1 MDALS
6 PDLLWMVV
14 LGFLIAFV
22 LAFGIGANDVANS
35 FGTSVGSGVLTIRQA
50 CVLATICEISG
61 AVLIGYKVSDTMRK
75 GILEVGL
82 YEGAEEELMLGCVA
96 ALASS
101 AIWLLV
107 ATFLKLPI
115 SGTHSIVGS
124 TIGFSLV
131 ARGTQGL
138 KWSTLATIVGSWFI
152 SPVMSGLVSI
162 LLFMAIRKFI
172 LRASDPLKAGFR
184 SLPIFYGVTFFINV
198 ISVVL
203 DGPKLLYMDNIPAWI
218 AICSS
223 IALSLLVALLTQL
236 IVVPIQKRKIAKQLR
251 AQNPVKFN
259 FEDSVESS
267 PSGSPKKNRRPLS
280 LVSDGKQLPAIAE
293 ITELVSLTDNSPKT
307 FKLTPYGLNKNG
319 HVTTPNNGYTPDGY
333 KINPEI
339 IKKAEDLLGKA
350 SLDNTDL
357 TITSLNFIDEQYQN
371 GNGNGLLQNGN
382 RNNNARGLLTNG
394 RGNGSQLQEYF
405 KSDVKSPLLD
415 AKSTT
420 EHTHE
425 LPAYQQPQQQQQQ
438 LDSKETNGCA
448 ANNNITSTAMD
459 TSTTTN
465 ALTPAPATPST
476 TAMMLTSDIKPQLA
490 DIIVTKATT
499 TTVDHTPT
507 CTTAKKDLK
516 VVESGSSLEMM
527 ISSTLSPNSS
537 KVPLIESKELIHDFK
552 QTDDAATHNGEESE
566 EVSMLFSFLQILT
579 ATFGSFA
586 HGGNDVSNAI
596 GPLIAL
602 YMIYKEGS
610 VMQKAESPIYILIYG
625 GIGISVGLW
634 LWGRRVIETIGNDLT
649 KITSSTGFTI
659 EVGAAITVLLASKIG
674 LPISTTHCKV
684 GSVVFVG
691 HVSGKGHNKEMKKQM
706 SKEAS
711 AEIGAITSSST
722 ATTPT
727 TAANLNE
734 MSGKMTVSSS
744 TSANAIANGGGGGGG
759 ASVTEGSA
767 SAPAAASVAVGAVDW
782 HLFRN
787 IAYAWIVTVPVTALL
802 SAGIMFL
809 MCSIVLA

>member
-1 MDALS
+1 MEPFS
-6 PDLLWMVV
+6 PELLWMVII
-14 LGFLIAFV
+14 GFVIAFV

-50 CVLATICEISG
+50 CVLATVCEISG

-82 YEGAEEELMLGCVA
+82 YEGAEQELMLGCVA

-138 KWSTLATIVGSWFI
+138 KWSTLGTIVGSWFI
-152 SPVMSGLVSI
+152 SPVLSGLVSI
-162 LLFMAIRKFI
+162 GLFIAIRKFI
-172 LRASDPLKAGFR
+172 LRSSEPLKAGLR
-184 SLPIFYGVTFFINV
+184 SLPIFYGVTFFINL
-198 ISVVL
+198 ISIML
-203 DGPKLLYMDNIPAWI
+203 DGPKLLYMDNIPSWI
-218 AICSS
+218 ALIVS
-223 IALSLLVALLTQL
+223 IAFGLLIALVTHFF
-236 IVVPIQKRKIAKQLR
+236 IAPHQKRKITKKLR
-251 AQNPVKFN
+251 NINPVKFN

-293 ITELVSLTDNSPKT
+293 ITELVSLTSNSPKT
-307 FKLTPYGLNKNG
+307 FNLSPCAPANQ
-319 HVTTPNNGYTPDGY
+319 GY
-333 KINPEI
+333 KINPDV

-350 SLDNTDL
+350 SLDNPDL
-357 TITSLNFIDEQYQN
+357 TITSLNFIDEQQQN
-371 GNGNGLLQNGN
+371 GNNGHGNGIVTTSMMSNGTDV
-382 RNNNARGLLTNG
+382 G
-394 RGNGSQLQEYF
+394 GNLKDYF
-405 KSDVKSPLLD
+405 KPEPKSLL
-415 AKSTT
+415 SNG
-420 EHTHE
+420 EGV
-425 LPAYQQPQQQQQQ
+425 
-438 LDSKETNGCA
+438 KET
-448 ANNNITSTAMD
+448 IVTTS
-459 TSTTTN
+459 
-465 ALTPAPATPST
+465 APTLDET
-476 TAMMLTSDIKPQLA
+476 TASEDTNNGLPVTNSDN
-490 DIIVTKATT
+490 
-499 TTVDHTPT
+499 
-507 CTTAKKDLK
+507 
-516 VVESGSSLEMM
+516 SLEMM
-527 ISSTLSPNSS
+527 MSTTLSPNSS
-537 KVPLIESKELIHDFK
+537 KLPLIESKETINDELK
-552 QTDDAATHNGEESE
+552 TAKMQATDTEENV
-566 EVSMLFSFLQILT
+566 EVSMLFSFLQVLT

-602 YMIYKEGS
+602 YMIYREGS

-659 EVGAAITVLLASKIG
+659 EIGAAITVLIASKIG

-691 HVSGKGHNKEMKKQM
+691 HVSANGGSQDKRKKTLVKETVKSVASKMKDTAFLE
-706 SKEAS
+706 S
-711 AEIGAITSSST
+711 GSST
-722 ATTPT
+722 AADDDKVVKQQQP
-727 TAANLNE
+727 
-734 MSGKMTVSSS
+734 
-744 TSANAIANGGGGGGG
+744 
-759 ASVTEGSA
+759 GS
-767 SAPAAASVAVGAVDW
+767 VDW

-802 SAGIMFL
+802 SAAIMYFL
-809 MCSIVLA
+809 CSLILIES

>member
-1 MDALS
+1 MESFS
-6 PDLLWMVV
+6 PELLWMVV
-14 LGFLIAFV
+14 IGFLIAFV

-50 CVLATICEISG
+50 CILATICEISG

-82 YEGAEEELMLGCVA
+82 YEGAEEVLMLGCVA
-96 ALASS
+96 ALGSS
-101 AIWLLV
+101 AVWLLV

-131 ARGTQGL
+131 ARGVQGL
-138 KWSTLATIVGSWFI
+138 KWSTLGTIVGSWFI
-152 SPVMSGLVSI
+152 SPVMSGVVSI
-162 LLFMAIRKFI
+162 LLFLAIRRFI
-172 LRASDPLKAGFR
+172 LRAQEPLKAGFR

-203 DGPKLLYMDNIPAWI
+203 DGPKLLYMDNIPTWI
-218 AICSS
+218 ALTASFG
-223 IALSLLVALLTQL
+223 LSLLVALLTQL
-236 IVVPIQKRKIAKQLR
+236 IVVPLQRRKIAKRLR
-251 AQNPVKFN
+251 AENPVKFN

-267 PSGSPKKNRRPLS
+267 PSGSPKKQRRPLS
-280 LVSDGKQLPAIAE
+280 LVSEGKPLPAIAE
-293 ITELVSLTDNSPKT
+293 ITELVSLSDNSPRT
-307 FKLTPYGLNKNG
+307 FKLAPFGLAAKN
-319 HVTTPNNGYTPDGY
+319 NNAPGEEY
-333 KINPEI
+333 KIDPQL

-357 TITSLNFIDEQYQN
+357 TITSLNFIDEQ
-371 GNGNGLLQNGN
+371 
-382 RNNNARGLLTNG
+382 
-394 RGNGSQLQEYF
+394 
-405 KSDVKSPLLD
+405 
-415 AKSTT
+415 
-420 EHTHE
+420 
-425 LPAYQQPQQQQQQ
+425 QQQQQQ
-438 LDSKETNGCA
+438 QQNGRKLQECFKRMQSPKEEQKHKASPIGTDLEAGA
-448 ANNNITSTAMD
+448 
-459 TSTTTN
+459 
-465 ALTPAPATPST
+465 
-476 TAMMLTSDIKPQLA
+476 
-490 DIIVTKATT
+490 TKATNNN
-499 TTVDHTPT
+499 
-507 CTTAKKDLK
+507 LQ
-516 VVESGSSLEMM
+516 VVESAGSLDLM

-537 KVPLIESKELIHDFK
+537 KVPLIESKEALNEQEEELK
-552 QTDDAATHNGEESE
+552 RAAAGGRRTSGAEETPE
-566 EVSMLFSFLQILT
+566 ISMLFSFLQILT

-602 YMIYKEGS
+602 YMIYREGS
-610 VMQKAESPIYILIYG
+610 VMQRAESPIYILIYG

-691 HVSGKGHNKEMKKQM
+691 HVSASGRKKGQQSNDQEHQVGTDKDV
-706 SKEAS
+706 A
-711 AEIGAITSSST
+711 
-722 ATTPT
+722 PT
-727 TAANLNE
+727 E
-734 MSGKMTVSSS
+734 D
-744 TSANAIANGGGGGGG
+744 
-759 ASVTEGSA
+759 GS
-767 SAPAAASVAVGAVDW
+767 VDW

-802 SAGIMFL
+802 SAGM
-809 MCSIVLA
+809 MYVLCAIAVDDMGGA

>member
-1 MDALS
+1 ME
-6 PDLLWMVV
+6 PFTPEVLWIVIV
-14 LGFLIAFV
+14 GFIIAFV

-50 CVLATICEISG
+50 CVLATVCEISG

-75 GILEVGL
+75 GILEVEL
-82 YEGAEEELMLGCVA
+82 YEGYENELMLGCLA

-138 KWSTLATIVGSWFI
+138 KWSTMGTIVGSWFI
-152 SPVMSGLVSI
+152 SPVLSGLVSI
-162 LLFMAIRKFI
+162 LLFLAIRKFI
-172 LRASDPLKAGFR
+172 LRATEPLKAGFR

-198 ISVVL
+198 ISVML
-203 DGPKLLYMDNIPAWI
+203 DGPKLLYMDNIPTWMAVTV
-218 AICSS
+218 SV
-223 IALSLLVALLTQL
+223 ALGLLVAILTHL
-236 IVVPIQKRKIAKQLR
+236 VLVPMQKRKIAKQLR
-251 AQNPVKFN
+251 AKNPVKFQ

-307 FKLTPYGLNKNG
+307 FKLAPFNLNGTKTLNG
-319 HVTTPNNGYTPDGY
+319 TTPDGY

-357 TITSLNFIDEQYQN
+357 TITSLNFIDEQAN
-371 GNGNGLLQNGN
+371 GNGNGLNGLN
-382 RNNNARGLLTNG
+382 GLHKTTTTPKDNLN
-394 RGNGSQLQEYF
+394 SLEACF
-405 KSDVKSPLLD
+405 KP
-415 AKSTT
+415 
-420 EHTHE
+420 
-425 LPAYQQPQQQQQQ
+425 PQQQSAATVQQHQ
-438 LDSKETNGCA
+438 TNELPNINA
-448 ANNNITSTAMD
+448 NVAIANNN
-459 TSTTTN
+459 TN
-465 ALTPAPATPST
+465 PAPT
-476 TAMMLTSDIKPQLA
+476 LNVSDSMVIG
-490 DIIVTKATT
+490 DVDECDKATT
-499 TTVDHTPT
+499 ALVAPHNNSIESS
-507 CTTAKKDLK
+507 KNLK
-516 VVESGSSLEMM
+516 VIESGSSLDMM

-537 KVPLIESKELIHDFK
+537 KVPLIESKEAINDFK
-552 QTDDAATHNGEESE
+552 NPSADHSGEETE

-602 YMIYKEGS
+602 YMIYREGS

-625 GIGISVGLW
+625 GIGISIGLW

-659 EVGAAITVLLASKIG
+659 EIGAAITVLLASKVGI
-674 LPISTTHCKV
+674 PISTTHCKV

-691 HVSGKGHNKEMKKQM
+691 HIASKGAKKDNNN
-706 SKEAS
+706 
-711 AEIGAITSSST
+711 SSNN
-722 ATTPT
+722 
-727 TAANLNE
+727 AAQ
-734 MSGKMTVSSS
+734 SHG
-744 TSANAIANGGGGGGG
+744 NAD
-759 ASVTEGSA
+759 GS
-767 SAPAAASVAVGAVDW
+767 VDW

-802 SAGIMFL
+802 SAAIMFIL
-809 MCSIVLA
+809 CVSTGV

>member
-1 MDALS
+1 MEAFS

-14 LGFLIAFV
+14 IGFLIAFI

-50 CVLATICEISG
+50 CVLATVCEISG

-75 GILEVGL
+75 GILEVSL
-82 YEGAEEELMLGCVA
+82 YEGSEDVLMLGCVA

-101 AIWLLV
+101 AVWLLV

-131 ARGTQGL
+131 ARGVQGL
-138 KWSTLATIVGSWFI
+138 KWSTLGTIVGSWFI
-152 SPVMSGLVSI
+152 SPVLSGCVSI
-162 LLFMAIRKFI
+162 LLFLAIRRFI
-172 LRASDPLKAGFR
+172 LRAQEPLKAGFR
-184 SLPIFYGVTFFINV
+184 SLPIFYGATFFINV

-218 AICSS
+218 ALCASLGL
-223 IALSLLVALLTQL
+223 ALLVALLTQL
-236 IVVPIQKRKIAKQLR
+236 VVVPLQRRKIAKRLR
-251 AQNPVKFN
+251 AENPVKFN

-267 PSGSPKKNRRPLS
+267 PSGSPKKQRRPLS
-280 LVSDGKQLPAIAE
+280 LVSEGKPLPAIAE
-293 ITELVSLTDNSPKT
+293 ITELVSLSDNSPRT
-307 FKLTPYGLNKNG
+307 FKLAPFGLAAKN
-319 HVTTPNNGYTPDGY
+319 NNAPGEEY
-333 KINPEI
+333 KIDPQL

-357 TITSLNFIDEQYQN
+357 TITSLNFIDEQ
-371 GNGNGLLQNGN
+371 
-382 RNNNARGLLTNG
+382 
-394 RGNGSQLQEYF
+394 
-405 KSDVKSPLLD
+405 
-415 AKSTT
+415 
-420 EHTHE
+420 
-425 LPAYQQPQQQQQQ
+425 QQQQQQ
-438 LDSKETNGCA
+438 YQQAQNGRKLQECFKRVQSPKEEPKHKANAGGAESGMGQGSRDSGASAKA
-448 ANNNITSTAMD
+448 INNN
-459 TSTTTN
+459 
-465 ALTPAPATPST
+465 L
-476 TAMMLTSDIKPQLA
+476 Q
-490 DIIVTKATT
+490 
-499 TTVDHTPT
+499 
-507 CTTAKKDLK
+507 
-516 VVESGSSLEMM
+516 VVESAGSLDLM

-537 KVPLIESKELIHDFK
+537 KVPLIESKEALNEQEEEFK
-552 QTDDAATHNGEESE
+552 RSAAEGRRNSGGEETPE
-566 EVSMLFSFLQILT
+566 ISMLFSFLQILT

-602 YMIYKEGS
+602 YMIYREGS
-610 VMQKAESPIYILIYG
+610 VLQQAESPIYILIYG

-659 EVGAAITVLLASKIG
+659 EIGAAITVLLASKIG

-691 HVSGKGHNKEMKKQM
+691 HVSATGRKKEPGAKDQDA
-706 SKEAS
+706 EALEKAAQPS
-711 AEIGAITSSST
+711 GAPM
-722 ATTPT
+722 AD
-727 TAANLNE
+727 
-734 MSGKMTVSSS
+734 
-744 TSANAIANGGGGGGG
+744 
-759 ASVTEGSA
+759 GS
-767 SAPAAASVAVGAVDW
+767 VDW

-802 SAGIMFL
+802 SAGIMY
-809 MCSIVLA
+809 VLCTIAVDDMGQA

>member
-1 MDALS
+1 MESFA
-6 PDLLWMVV
+6 PELLWMVV
-14 LGFLIAFV
+14 IGFLIAFV

-82 YEGAEEELMLGCVA
+82 YEGAEEVLMLGCVA

-101 AIWLLV
+101 AVWLLV

-131 ARGTQGL
+131 ARGVQGL
-138 KWSTLATIVGSWFI
+138 KWSTLGTIVGSWFI
-152 SPVMSGLVSI
+152 SPVLSGVVSI
-162 LLFMAIRKFI
+162 LLFLAIRRFI
-172 LRASDPLKAGFR
+172 LRAQEPLKAGFR

-203 DGPKLLYMDNIPAWI
+203 DGPKLLYMDNIPTWI
-218 AICSS
+218 ALTASFG
-223 IALSLLVALLTQL
+223 LSLLVALLTQL
-236 IVVPIQKRKIAKQLR
+236 VVVPLQRRKIAKRLR
-251 AQNPVKFN
+251 AENPVKFN

-267 PSGSPKKNRRPLS
+267 PSGSPKKQRRPLS
-280 LVSDGKQLPAIAE
+280 LVSEGKSLPAIAE
-293 ITELVSLTDNSPKT
+293 ITELVSLSDNSPRT
-307 FKLTPYGLNKNG
+307 FKLAPFGLAAKN
-319 HVTTPNNGYTPDGY
+319 NNALGEEY
-333 KINPEI
+333 KIDPQL

-357 TITSLNFIDEQYQN
+357 TITSLNFIDEQ
-371 GNGNGLLQNGN
+371 
-382 RNNNARGLLTNG
+382 
-394 RGNGSQLQEYF
+394 
-405 KSDVKSPLLD
+405 
-415 AKSTT
+415 
-420 EHTHE
+420 
-425 LPAYQQPQQQQQQ
+425 QQQQQQ
-438 LDSKETNGCA
+438 QQNGRKLQECFKRMQSPKEEQKSKTNPIG
-448 ANNNITSTAMD
+448 TDLKTVS
-459 TSTTTN
+459 
-465 ALTPAPATPST
+465 
-476 TAMMLTSDIKPQLA
+476 
-490 DIIVTKATT
+490 TKATNNN
-499 TTVDHTPT
+499 
-507 CTTAKKDLK
+507 LQ
-516 VVESGSSLEMM
+516 VVESGGSLDLM

-537 KVPLIESKELIHDFK
+537 KVPLIESKEALNE
-552 QTDDAATHNGEESE
+552 QEEELKRTTAGGRRTSGAE
-566 EVSMLFSFLQILT
+566 ETPEISMLFSFLQILT

-602 YMIYKEGS
+602 YMIYREGS
-610 VMQKAESPIYILIYG
+610 VMQQAESPIYILIYG

-659 EVGAAITVLLASKIG
+659 EVGAAITVLLASKVG

-691 HVSGKGHNKEMKKQM
+691 HVSASGRKKSQPKDQ
-706 SKEAS
+706 SDKEAQNEV
-711 AEIGAITSSST
+711 A
-722 ATTPT
+722 PT
-727 TAANLNE
+727 E
-734 MSGKMTVSSS
+734 D
-744 TSANAIANGGGGGGG
+744 
-759 ASVTEGSA
+759 GS
-767 SAPAAASVAVGAVDW
+767 VDW

-802 SAGIMFL
+802 SAGIMY
-809 MCSIVLA
+809 VLCAIAVDDMGGA

>member
-1 MDALS
+1 MEPYS
-6 PDLLWMVV
+6 TELLWLVIV
-14 LGFLIAFV
+14 GFIIAFV

-82 YEGAEEELMLGCVA
+82 YEGHEGELMLGCMA

-101 AIWLLV
+101 AIWLLA

-138 KWSTLATIVGSWFI
+138 KWSTMGTIVGSWFI
-152 SPVMSGLVSI
+152 SPVLSGLVSI
-162 LLFMAIRKFI
+162 LLFLAIRKFI
-172 LRASDPLKAGFR
+172 LHTSNPLKFGLR

-198 ISVVL
+198 ISVML
-203 DGPKLLYMDNIPAWI
+203 DGPKLLYMDNIPTWLAVS
-218 AICSS
+218 A
-223 IALSLLVALLTQL
+223 SLLLGLFVAILTQL
-236 IVVPIQKRKIAKQLR
+236 IIVPWQKRKIAKKLS
-251 AQNPVKFN
+251 AKNPVKFQ
-259 FEDSVESS
+259 FEDSIESS

-293 ITELVSLTDNSPKT
+293 ITELVSLSADSPKT
-307 FKLTPYGLNKNG
+307 FKLASFAFNGKQNGL
-319 HVTTPNNGYTPDGY
+319 TPDSY
-333 KINPEI
+333 KINPDI

-357 TITSLNFIDEQYQN
+357 TVTSLNFIDEHQN
-371 GNGNGLLQNGN
+371 GNGSNVNCGGGHALNGYSNGIRKQNGI
-382 RNNNARGLLTNG
+382 RTL
-394 RGNGSQLQEYF
+394 EECF
-405 KSDVKSPLLD
+405 KPQMQSPQMEKNL
-415 AKSTT
+415 AKNVD
-420 EHTHE
+420 
-425 LPAYQQPQQQQQQ
+425 LPNVA
-438 LDSKETNGCA
+438 TVA
-448 ANNNITSTAMD
+448 ASVAVAVAVNNNITTKDNTAGKEITKD
-459 TSTTTN
+459 ECDKVSTTN
-465 ALTPAPATPST
+465 QKSL
-476 TAMMLTSDIKPQLA
+476 
-490 DIIVTKATT
+490 KA
-499 TTVDHTPT
+499 
-507 CTTAKKDLK
+507 
-516 VVESGSSLEMM
+516 VESVSSLEMM
-527 ISSTLSPNSS
+527 ISSNSS
-537 KVPLIESKELIHDFK
+537 KVPLIESKEESI
-552 QTDDAATHNGEESE
+552 NGYKTNNQMEIEEKNE
-566 EVSMLFSFLQILT
+566 EVSMLFSFLQVLT

-602 YMIYKEGS
+602 YMIYREGS

-625 GIGISVGLW
+625 GIGISIGLW

-659 EVGAAITVLLASKIG
+659 EIGAAITVLLASKIG

-691 HVSGKGHNKEMKKQM
+691 HISAKCSNKKNKLL
-706 SKEAS
+706 
-711 AEIGAITSSST
+711 ITNNTTSSTKDSQT
-722 ATTPT
+722 IENIDQEKPI
-727 TAANLNE
+727 E
-734 MSGKMTVSSS
+734 K
-744 TSANAIANGGGGGGG
+744 
-759 ASVTEGSA
+759 GS
-767 SAPAAASVAVGAVDW
+767 VDW

-809 MCSIVLA
+809 LSLIVL

>member
-1 MDALS
+1 MESFS

-14 LGFLIAFV
+14 IGFLIAFV

-50 CVLATICEISG
+50 CVLATVCEISG

-82 YEGAEEELMLGCVA
+82 YEGAEDVLMLGCVA

-101 AIWLLV
+101 AVWLLV
-107 ATFLKLPI
+107 ATFMKLPI

-131 ARGTQGL
+131 ARGVQGL
-138 KWSTLATIVGSWFI
+138 KWSTLGTIVGSWFI
-152 SPVMSGLVSI
+152 SPVLSGIVSI
-162 LLFMAIRKFI
+162 LLFLAIRRFI
-172 LRASDPLKAGFR
+172 LRAQEPLKAGFR
-184 SLPIFYGVTFFINV
+184 SLPIFYGATFFINV

-218 AICSS
+218 ALSAS
-223 IALSLLVALLTQL
+223 LGLSLLVAMLTQL
-236 IVVPIQKRKIAKQLR
+236 VVVPLQRRKIAKRLR
-251 AQNPVKFN
+251 AENPVKFN

-267 PSGSPKKNRRPLS
+267 PSGSPKKQRRPLS
-280 LVSDGKQLPAIAE
+280 LVSEGKPLPAIAE
-293 ITELVSLTDNSPKT
+293 ITELVSLSDNSPRA
-307 FKLTPYGLNKNG
+307 FKLAPFGLAAKN
-319 HVTTPNNGYTPDGY
+319 NNAPGEEY
-333 KINPEI
+333 KIDPQL

-357 TITSLNFIDEQYQN
+357 TITSLNFIDEQQQQN
-371 GNGNGLLQNGN
+371 
-382 RNNNARGLLTNG
+382 
-394 RGNGSQLQEYF
+394 
-405 KSDVKSPLLD
+405 
-415 AKSTT
+415 
-420 EHTHE
+420 
-425 LPAYQQPQQQQQQ
+425 QQQQNGRKLQECFKRVQ
-438 LDSKETNGCA
+438 SPKEEPKNKPNASGSDAGAGKETGA
-448 ANNNITSTAMD
+448 TAKATNNN
-459 TSTTTN
+459 
-465 ALTPAPATPST
+465 L
-476 TAMMLTSDIKPQLA
+476 Q
-490 DIIVTKATT
+490 
-499 TTVDHTPT
+499 
-507 CTTAKKDLK
+507 
-516 VVESGSSLEMM
+516 VVESAGSLDLM

-537 KVPLIESKELIHDFK
+537 KVPLIESKEALNEQEDEFK
-552 QTDDAATHNGEESE
+552 RATAGGRRASGGEETPE
-566 EVSMLFSFLQILT
+566 ISMLFSFLQILT

-602 YMIYKEGS
+602 YMIYREGS
-610 VMQKAESPIYILIYG
+610 VMQQAESPIYILIYG

-659 EVGAAITVLLASKIG
+659 EIGAAITVLLASKIG

-691 HVSGKGHNKEMKKQM
+691 HVSASGRKKDQPKGQDGSEVEK
-706 SKEAS
+706 
-711 AEIGAITSSST
+711 
-722 ATTPT
+722 
-727 TAANLNE
+727 AAHQPNE
-734 MSGKMTVSSS
+734 EPL
-744 TSANAIANGGGGGGG
+744 AD
-759 ASVTEGSA
+759 GS
-767 SAPAAASVAVGAVDW
+767 VDW

-802 SAGIMFL
+802 SAGIMY
-809 MCSIVLA
+809 VLCAIAVDDMGRN

>member
-1 MDALS
+1 MESFS

-14 LGFLIAFV
+14 IGFLIAFV

-50 CVLATICEISG
+50 CVLATVCEISG

-82 YEGAEEELMLGCVA
+82 YEGSEEVLMLGCVA

-101 AIWLLV
+101 AVWLLV
-107 ATFLKLPI
+107 ATFMKLPI

-131 ARGTQGL
+131 ARGVQGL
-138 KWSTLATIVGSWFI
+138 KWSTLGTIVGSWFI
-152 SPVMSGLVSI
+152 SPVLSGIVSI
-162 LLFMAIRKFI
+162 LLFLAIRRFI
-172 LRASDPLKAGFR
+172 LRAQEPLKAGFR
-184 SLPIFYGVTFFINV
+184 SLPIFYGATFFINV

-218 AICSS
+218 ALSAS
-223 IALSLLVALLTQL
+223 LGLSLLVAMLTQL
-236 IVVPIQKRKIAKQLR
+236 VVVPLQRRKIEKRLR
-251 AQNPVKFN
+251 AENPVKFN

-267 PSGSPKKNRRPLS
+267 PSGSPKKQRRPLS
-280 LVSDGKQLPAIAE
+280 LVSEGKPLPAIAE
-293 ITELVSLTDNSPKT
+293 ITELVSLSDNSPRT
-307 FKLTPYGLNKNG
+307 FKLAPFGLAAKN
-319 HVTTPNNGYTPDGY
+319 NNAPGEEY
-333 KINPEI
+333 KIDPQL

-357 TITSLNFIDEQYQN
+357 TITSLNFIDEQ
-371 GNGNGLLQNGN
+371 
-382 RNNNARGLLTNG
+382 
-394 RGNGSQLQEYF
+394 
-405 KSDVKSPLLD
+405 
-415 AKSTT
+415 
-420 EHTHE
+420 
-425 LPAYQQPQQQQQQ
+425 QQQQSQQ
-438 LDSKETNGCA
+438 QQNGRKLQECFKRVQSPKEEPKNKPHASGSDAGAGKETGA
-448 ANNNITSTAMD
+448 TAKATNNN
-459 TSTTTN
+459 
-465 ALTPAPATPST
+465 L
-476 TAMMLTSDIKPQLA
+476 Q
-490 DIIVTKATT
+490 
-499 TTVDHTPT
+499 
-507 CTTAKKDLK
+507 
-516 VVESGSSLEMM
+516 VVESGGSLDLM

-537 KVPLIESKELIHDFK
+537 KVPLIESKEALNEQEDEFK
-552 QTDDAATHNGEESE
+552 RSAAGGRRASGGEETPE
-566 EVSMLFSFLQILT
+566 ISMLFSFLQILT

-602 YMIYKEGS
+602 YMIYREGS
-610 VMQKAESPIYILIYG
+610 VMQQAESPIYILIYG

-659 EVGAAITVLLASKIG
+659 EIGAAITVLLASKIG

-691 HVSGKGHNKEMKKQM
+691 HVSAAGRKKNEPKGQ
-706 SKEAS
+706 
-711 AEIGAITSSST
+711 
-722 ATTPT
+722 
-727 TAANLNE
+727 
-734 MSGKMTVSSS
+734 
-744 TSANAIANGGGGGGG
+744 
-759 ASVTEGSA
+759 EGSEVEKA
-767 SAPAAASVAVGAVDW
+767 TQPNETPLADGSVDW

-802 SAGIMFL
+802 SAGIMY
-809 MCSIVLA
+809 VLCAIAVDDMGRD

>member
-1 MDALS
+1 MESFS
-6 PDLLWMVV
+6 PELLWMVV
-14 LGFLIAFV
+14 IGFLIAFV

-82 YEGAEEELMLGCVA
+82 YEGSEEVLMLGCVS

-101 AIWLLV
+101 AVWLLV

-131 ARGTQGL
+131 ARGVQGL
-138 KWSTLATIVGSWFI
+138 KWSTLGTIVGSWFI
-152 SPVMSGLVSI
+152 SPVMSGIVSI
-162 LLFMAIRKFI
+162 LLFLAIRRFI
-172 LRASDPLKAGFR
+172 LRAQEPLKAGFR

-203 DGPKLLYMDNIPAWI
+203 DGPKLLYMDNIPTWI
-218 AICSS
+218 ALTASFG
-223 IALSLLVALLTQL
+223 LSLLVAVLTQL
-236 IVVPIQKRKIAKQLR
+236 VVVPLQRRKIAKRLR
-251 AQNPVKFN
+251 AENPVKFN

-267 PSGSPKKNRRPLS
+267 PSGSPKKQRRPLS
-280 LVSDGKQLPAIAE
+280 LVSEGKPLPAIAE
-293 ITELVSLTDNSPKT
+293 ITELVSLSDNSPRT
-307 FKLTPYGLNKNG
+307 FKLAPFGLSAAKN
-319 HVTTPNNGYTPDGY
+319 NNAPGEEY
-333 KINPEI
+333 KIDPQL

-357 TITSLNFIDEQYQN
+357 TITSLNFIDEQ
-371 GNGNGLLQNGN
+371 
-382 RNNNARGLLTNG
+382 
-394 RGNGSQLQEYF
+394 
-405 KSDVKSPLLD
+405 
-415 AKSTT
+415 
-420 EHTHE
+420 
-425 LPAYQQPQQQQQQ
+425 QQQQQQ
-438 LDSKETNGCA
+438 QQQQNGRKLQECFKRIQSPKEEQKHKASPVA
-448 ANNNITSTAMD
+448 ADLEAGAAKTTNNN
-459 TSTTTN
+459 
-465 ALTPAPATPST
+465 L
-476 TAMMLTSDIKPQLA
+476 Q
-490 DIIVTKATT
+490 
-499 TTVDHTPT
+499 
-507 CTTAKKDLK
+507 
-516 VVESGSSLEMM
+516 VVESAGSLDLM

-537 KVPLIESKELIHDFK
+537 KVPLIESKEALNEQEEELK
-552 QTDDAATHNGEESE
+552 RAADGGRRTSGAEETQE
-566 EVSMLFSFLQILT
+566 ISMLFSFLQILT

-602 YMIYKEGS
+602 YMIYREGS
-610 VMQKAESPIYILIYG
+610 VMQRAESPIYILIYG

-691 HVSGKGHNKEMKKQM
+691 HVSAAGRKKSQPGDQEHQATAGIDKDAHNNV
-706 SKEAS
+706 A
-711 AEIGAITSSST
+711 
-722 ATTPT
+722 PT
-727 TAANLNE
+727 E
-734 MSGKMTVSSS
+734 D
-744 TSANAIANGGGGGGG
+744 
-759 ASVTEGSA
+759 GS
-767 SAPAAASVAVGAVDW
+767 VDW

-802 SAGIMFL
+802 SAGM
-809 MCSIVLA
+809 MYVLCAIAVDDMGGA

>member
-1 MDALS
+1 MESYA
-6 PDLLWMVV
+6 PELLWMVV
-14 LGFLIAFV
+14 IGFLIAFV

-82 YEGAEEELMLGCVA
+82 YEGSEEVLMLGCVA

-101 AIWLLV
+101 AVWLLV

-131 ARGTQGL
+131 ARGVQGL
-138 KWSTLATIVGSWFI
+138 KWSTLGTIVGSWFI
-152 SPVMSGLVSI
+152 SPVMSGVVSI
-162 LLFMAIRKFI
+162 LLFLAIRRFI
-172 LRASDPLKAGFR
+172 LRAQEPLKAGFR

-203 DGPKLLYMDNIPAWI
+203 DGPKLLYMDNIPTWI
-218 AICSS
+218 ALTASFG
-223 IALSLLVALLTQL
+223 LSLLVALLTQL
-236 IVVPIQKRKIAKQLR
+236 VIVPLQRRKIAKRLR
-251 AQNPVKFN
+251 AENPVKFN

-267 PSGSPKKNRRPLS
+267 PSGSPKKQRRPLS
-280 LVSDGKQLPAIAE
+280 LVSEGKPLPAIAE
-293 ITELVSLTDNSPKT
+293 ITELVSLSDNSPRT
-307 FKLTPYGLNKNG
+307 FKLAPFGLAAKN
-319 HVTTPNNGYTPDGY
+319 NNAPGEEY
-333 KINPEI
+333 KIDPQL

-357 TITSLNFIDEQYQN
+357 TITSLNFIDEQ
-371 GNGNGLLQNGN
+371 
-382 RNNNARGLLTNG
+382 
-394 RGNGSQLQEYF
+394 
-405 KSDVKSPLLD
+405 
-415 AKSTT
+415 
-420 EHTHE
+420 
-425 LPAYQQPQQQQQQ
+425 QQQQQQ
-438 LDSKETNGCA
+438 QQQNGRKLQECFKRMQSPKEEQKHKANPIGTDLDTGATKA
-448 ANNNITSTAMD
+448 INNN
-459 TSTTTN
+459 
-465 ALTPAPATPST
+465 L
-476 TAMMLTSDIKPQLA
+476 Q
-490 DIIVTKATT
+490 
-499 TTVDHTPT
+499 
-507 CTTAKKDLK
+507 
-516 VVESGSSLEMM
+516 VVESAGSLDLM

-537 KVPLIESKELIHDFK
+537 KVPLIESKEALNEQEEELK
-552 QTDDAATHNGEESE
+552 RAAAGGRRTSGPEETQE
-566 EVSMLFSFLQILT
+566 ISMLFSFLQILT

-602 YMIYKEGS
+602 YMIYREGS
-610 VMQKAESPIYILIYG
+610 VMQRAESPIYILIYG

-691 HVSGKGHNKEMKKQM
+691 HVSAAGRKKSLPRDQEHQAGVDKDAP
-706 SKEAS
+706 SNVA
-711 AEIGAITSSST
+711 
-722 ATTPT
+722 PT
-727 TAANLNE
+727 
-734 MSGKMTVSSS
+734 MD
-744 TSANAIANGGGGGGG
+744 
-759 ASVTEGSA
+759 GS
-767 SAPAAASVAVGAVDW
+767 VDW

-802 SAGIMFL
+802 SAGM
-809 MCSIVLA
+809 MYVLCALAVDDMGGV

>member
-1 MDALS
+1 MESFS

-14 LGFLIAFV
+14 LGFLIAFI

-50 CVLATICEISG
+50 CILATICEISG

-82 YEGAEEELMLGCVA
+82 YEGSEDVLMLGCVS

-101 AIWLLV
+101 AVWLLV

-131 ARGTQGL
+131 ARGAQGL
-138 KWSTLATIVGSWFI
+138 KWTTLGTIVGSWFI
-152 SPVMSGLVSI
+152 SPVLSGVVSI
-162 LLFMAIRKFI
+162 LLFLAIRRFI
-172 LRASDPLKAGFR
+172 LRAQEPLKAGFR

-203 DGPKLLYMDNIPAWI
+203 DGPKLLYMDNIPTWI
-218 AICSS
+218 ALSAS
-223 IALSLLVALLTQL
+223 FGLSLLVALLTQL
-236 IVVPIQKRKIAKQLR
+236 VVVPLQRRKIAKRLR
-251 AQNPVKFN
+251 AENPVKFN

-267 PSGSPKKNRRPLS
+267 PSGSPKKQRRPLS
-280 LVSDGKQLPAIAE
+280 LVSEGKPLPAIAE
-293 ITELVSLTDNSPKT
+293 ITELVSLSDNSPRT
-307 FKLTPYGLNKNG
+307 FKLAPFGLAAKN
-319 HVTTPNNGYTPDGY
+319 NNAPGEEY
-333 KINPEI
+333 KIDPLL

-357 TITSLNFIDEQYQN
+357 TITSLNFIDEQ
-371 GNGNGLLQNGN
+371 
-382 RNNNARGLLTNG
+382 
-394 RGNGSQLQEYF
+394 
-405 KSDVKSPLLD
+405 
-415 AKSTT
+415 
-420 EHTHE
+420 
-425 LPAYQQPQQQQQQ
+425 QQQQQQ
-438 LDSKETNGCA
+438 QQQQNGRQLQECFKRVQSPKDEQKHKASANGTDSGVGGAKAT
-448 ANNNITSTAMD
+448 NNN
-459 TSTTTN
+459 
-465 ALTPAPATPST
+465 L
-476 TAMMLTSDIKPQLA
+476 Q
-490 DIIVTKATT
+490 
-499 TTVDHTPT
+499 
-507 CTTAKKDLK
+507 
-516 VVESGSSLEMM
+516 VVESGGSLDLL

-537 KVPLIESKELIHDFK
+537 KVPLIESKEALNE
-552 QTDDAATHNGEESE
+552 QEEELKRTTAGGRRASGAE
-566 EVSMLFSFLQILT
+566 ETQEISMLFSFLQILT

-602 YMIYKEGS
+602 YMIYREGS
-610 VMQKAESPIYILIYG
+610 VMQQAESPIYILIYG
-625 GIGISVGLW
+625 GVGISVGLW

-691 HVSGKGHNKEMKKQM
+691 HVSAGGRKKDETKDRDQDQAGID
-706 SKEAS
+706 KDGQNNDAP
-711 AEIGAITSSST
+711 T
-722 ATTPT
+722 AD
-727 TAANLNE
+727 
-734 MSGKMTVSSS
+734 
-744 TSANAIANGGGGGGG
+744 
-759 ASVTEGSA
+759 GS
-767 SAPAAASVAVGAVDW
+767 VDW

-802 SAGIMFL
+802 SAGM
-809 MCSIVLA
+809 MYVLCAIAVDEMGGA

>member
-6 PDLLWMVV
+6 PDLLWMVI

-162 LLFMAIRKFI
+162 LLFLAIRKFI
-172 LRASDPLKAGFR
+172 LRASEPLKAGFR
-184 SLPIFYGVTFFINV
+184 SLPIFYGATFFINV

-203 DGPKLLYMDNIPAWI
+203 DGPKLLYMDNIPTGI
-218 AICSS
+218 AIGGS

-307 FKLTPYGLNKNG
+307 FKLAPYGLNKNG
-319 HVTTPNNGYTPDGY
+319 HVTTPNNGYTADGY
-333 KINPEI
+333 KINPDI

-382 RNNNARGLLTNG
+382 RNNNTNG
-394 RGNGSQLQEYF
+394 LVLNGGGGVGKASQLQDYF
-405 KSDVKSPLLD
+405 KPGVKSPLLD
-415 AKSTT
+415 TKSL
-420 EHTHE
+420 EHTQE
-425 LPAYQQPQQQQQQ
+425 LPAQQQQQQQ
-438 LDSKETNGCA
+438 LLESNQSPGCV
-448 ANNNITSTAMD
+448 ANNKIILTAMD
-459 TSTTTN
+459 TSTTNT
-465 ALTPAPATPST
+465 AATTTT
-476 TAMMLTSDIKPQLA
+476 TAALAIAPTVAGKTQISDV
-490 DIIVTKATT
+490 IVTKATT
-499 TTVDHTPT
+499 TTMLDPITT
-507 CTTAKKDLK
+507 STTAKKDLK

-527 ISSTLSPNSS
+527 ITSTLSPNSS
-537 KVPLIESKELIHDFK
+537 KIPLIESKELIHDFK
-552 QTDDAATHNGEESE
+552 QTGDPAAHNDEESE

-602 YMIYKEGS
+602 YMIYREGS

-691 HVSGKGHNKEMKKQM
+691 HVSSKGHKPAKADGL

-711 AEIGAITSSST
+711 MEGGVITSST

-727 TAANLNE
+727 TANANE
-734 MSGKMTVSSS
+734 VSGKMTVSSS
-744 TSANAIANGGGGGGG
+744 TSANAMANGAGGVETV
-759 ASVTEGSA
+759 ATTT
-767 SAPAAASVAVGAVDW
+767 AAAAAAVGAVDW

>member
-1 MDALS
+1 MESFS

-14 LGFLIAFV
+14 IGFLIAFV

-50 CVLATICEISG
+50 CVLATVCEISG

-82 YEGAEEELMLGCVA
+82 YEGSEEVLMLGCVA

-101 AIWLLV
+101 AVWLLV
-107 ATFLKLPI
+107 ATFMKLPI

-131 ARGTQGL
+131 ARGVQGL
-138 KWSTLATIVGSWFI
+138 KWSTLGTIVGSWFI
-152 SPVMSGLVSI
+152 SPVLSGIVSI
-162 LLFMAIRKFI
+162 LLFLAIRRFI
-172 LRASDPLKAGFR
+172 LRAQEPLKAGFR
-184 SLPIFYGVTFFINV
+184 SLPIFYGATFFINV

-218 AICSS
+218 ALSAS
-223 IALSLLVALLTQL
+223 LGLSLLVAMLTQMV
-236 IVVPIQKRKIAKQLR
+236 VVPLQRRKIAKRLR
-251 AQNPVKFN
+251 AENPVKFN

-267 PSGSPKKNRRPLS
+267 PSGSPKKQRRPLS
-280 LVSDGKQLPAIAE
+280 LVSEGKPLPAIAE
-293 ITELVSLTDNSPKT
+293 ITELVSLSDNSPRT
-307 FKLTPYGLNKNG
+307 FKLAPFGLAAKN
-319 HVTTPNNGYTPDGY
+319 NNAPGEEY
-333 KINPEI
+333 KIDPQL

-357 TITSLNFIDEQYQN
+357 TITSLNFIDEQ
-371 GNGNGLLQNGN
+371 
-382 RNNNARGLLTNG
+382 
-394 RGNGSQLQEYF
+394 
-405 KSDVKSPLLD
+405 
-415 AKSTT
+415 
-420 EHTHE
+420 
-425 LPAYQQPQQQQQQ
+425 QQQQNQQ
-438 LDSKETNGCA
+438 QQNGRKLQECFKRVQSPKEEPKNKPHASGSDSGAGKETGA
-448 ANNNITSTAMD
+448 TAKATNNN
-459 TSTTTN
+459 
-465 ALTPAPATPST
+465 L
-476 TAMMLTSDIKPQLA
+476 Q
-490 DIIVTKATT
+490 
-499 TTVDHTPT
+499 
-507 CTTAKKDLK
+507 
-516 VVESGSSLEMM
+516 VVESGGSLDLM

-537 KVPLIESKELIHDFK
+537 KVPLIESKEALNEQEDEFK
-552 QTDDAATHNGEESE
+552 RAAAGVRRASGGEETPE
-566 EVSMLFSFLQILT
+566 ISMLFSFLQILT

-602 YMIYKEGS
+602 YMIYREGS
-610 VMQKAESPIYILIYG
+610 VMQQAESPIYILIYG

-659 EVGAAITVLLASKIG
+659 EIGAAITVLLASKIG

-691 HVSGKGHNKEMKKQM
+691 HVSAAGRKKNQPKGQ
-706 SKEAS
+706 
-711 AEIGAITSSST
+711 
-722 ATTPT
+722 
-727 TAANLNE
+727 
-734 MSGKMTVSSS
+734 
-744 TSANAIANGGGGGGG
+744 
-759 ASVTEGSA
+759 EGSEVEK
-767 SAPAAASVAVGAVDW
+767 VAQPNETPLADGSVDW

-802 SAGIMFL
+802 SAGIMY
-809 MCSIVLA
+809 VLCAIAVDDMGRD

>member
-1 MDALS
+1 MESFS

-14 LGFLIAFV
+14 IGFLIAFV

-50 CVLATICEISG
+50 CVLATVCEISG

-82 YEGAEEELMLGCVA
+82 YEGSEEVLMLGCVA

-101 AIWLLV
+101 AVWLLV
-107 ATFLKLPI
+107 ATFMKLPI

-131 ARGTQGL
+131 ARGVQGL
-138 KWSTLATIVGSWFI
+138 KWSTLGTIVGSWFI
-152 SPVMSGLVSI
+152 SPVLSGIVSI
-162 LLFMAIRKFI
+162 LLFLAIRRFI
-172 LRASDPLKAGFR
+172 LRAQEPLKAGFR
-184 SLPIFYGVTFFINV
+184 SLPIFYGATFFINV

-218 AICSS
+218 ALSAS
-223 IALSLLVALLTQL
+223 LGLSLLVAMLTQL
-236 IVVPIQKRKIAKQLR
+236 VVVPLQRRKIAKRLR
-251 AQNPVKFN
+251 AENPVKFN

-267 PSGSPKKNRRPLS
+267 PSGSPKKQRRPLS
-280 LVSDGKQLPAIAE
+280 LVSEGKPLPAIAE
-293 ITELVSLTDNSPKT
+293 ITELVSLSDNSPRT
-307 FKLTPYGLNKNG
+307 FKLAPFGLAAKN
-319 HVTTPNNGYTPDGY
+319 NNAPGEEY
-333 KINPEI
+333 KIDPQL

-357 TITSLNFIDEQYQN
+357 TITSLNFIDEQ
-371 GNGNGLLQNGN
+371 
-382 RNNNARGLLTNG
+382 
-394 RGNGSQLQEYF
+394 
-405 KSDVKSPLLD
+405 
-415 AKSTT
+415 
-420 EHTHE
+420 
-425 LPAYQQPQQQQQQ
+425 QQQQNQQ
-438 LDSKETNGCA
+438 QQNGRKLQECFKRVQSPKEEPKHKPHASGSDLGAGKETGA
-448 ANNNITSTAMD
+448 TAKATNNN
-459 TSTTTN
+459 
-465 ALTPAPATPST
+465 L
-476 TAMMLTSDIKPQLA
+476 Q
-490 DIIVTKATT
+490 
-499 TTVDHTPT
+499 
-507 CTTAKKDLK
+507 
-516 VVESGSSLEMM
+516 VVESGGSLDLM

-537 KVPLIESKELIHDFK
+537 KVPLIESKEALNEQEDEFK
-552 QTDDAATHNGEESE
+552 RAAAGGRRTSGGEETPE
-566 EVSMLFSFLQILT
+566 ISMLFSFLQILT

-602 YMIYKEGS
+602 YMIYREGS
-610 VMQKAESPIYILIYG
+610 VMQQAESPIYILIYG

-659 EVGAAITVLLASKIG
+659 EIGAAITVLLASKIG

-691 HVSGKGHNKEMKKQM
+691 HVSAAGRKKDQP
-706 SKEAS
+706 KAQ
-711 AEIGAITSSST
+711 
-722 ATTPT
+722 
-727 TAANLNE
+727 
-734 MSGKMTVSSS
+734 
-744 TSANAIANGGGGGGG
+744 
-759 ASVTEGSA
+759 EGSEEEK
-767 SAPAAASVAVGAVDW
+767 AAQPNETPLADGSVDW

-802 SAGIMFL
+802 SAGIMY
-809 MCSIVLA
+809 VLCAIAVDDMGRD